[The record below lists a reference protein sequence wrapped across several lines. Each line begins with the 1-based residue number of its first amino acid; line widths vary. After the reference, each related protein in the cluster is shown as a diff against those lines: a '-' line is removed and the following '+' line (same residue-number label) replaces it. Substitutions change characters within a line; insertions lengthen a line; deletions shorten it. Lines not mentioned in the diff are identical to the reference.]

1 MESALEEGAVKKK
14 RKGKHIKKQERERK
28 TADNSMNGTKA
39 SSLVCTFQEVAV
51 RF

>member
-1 MESALEEGAVKKK
+1 MMESALEEGTVIK
-14 RKGKHIKKQERERK
+14 KGKRIKKQERERK

-39 SSLVCTFQEVAV
+39 SSPVCTFQEVAV